1 MLLLTFCC
9 PMPSFL
15 PHDQYRLQE
24 DVWFYDIWILHVAC
38 SDRLSRLKPPG
49 IFWIFCDHHALQ
61 GTPRVE
67 AWGGRNVH
75 LTLFSLERIL
85 CCHSCNCKLPAFT
98 FLSSVYPSLVRLS
111 VLIFPFHAFL
121 HVYQFGQVTCVFPR
135 LCLAVDF
142 SLLLG

>member
-1 MLLLTFCC
+1 MWLRDHSFSQEPPFFSSRHPCVLPPSLDIVLYFTGWLLRMGWCL
-9 PMPSFL
+9 
-15 PHDQYRLQE
+15 
-24 DVWFYDIWILHVAC
+24 A
-38 SDRLSRLKPPG
+38 PG
-49 IFWIFCDHHALQ
+49 IFWFKCFHHALQ

-85 CCHSCNCKLPAFT
+85 CCHRCNWKLPAFT
-98 FLSSVYPSLVRLS
+98 FPSSVYPSLVLLS
-111 VLIFPFHAFL
+111 VFIFPFHTFM

>member
-9 PMPSFL
+9 SMPSFL

-67 AWGGRNVH
+67 AWGGRNVR
-75 LTLFSLERIL
+75 LILFSLNRYSVVIDVTE
-85 CCHSCNCKLPAFT
+85 SFQ
-98 FLSSVYPSLVRLS
+98 LSPSSFHLLS
-111 VLIFPFHAFL
+111 VFIFPFYFMHFCTFICLVRSPVFFL
-121 HVYQFGQVTCVFPR
+121 GSVWQ
-135 LCLAVDF
+135 
-142 SLLLG
+142 